1 MTNCLLGRLLYSNNC
16 DVNEGFQKLV
26 ETNSYALQRFYKCS
40 AEIEIKD
47 LLKLVLRSSE
57 YKKANKSIPKYRS
70 STNSTAFCSFND
82 IKLVEKYFFEQA
94 ASCGKHHSVISETM
108 DLMQV

>member
-16 DVNEGFQKLV
+16 DVNEGFQKVV

-47 LLKLVLRSSE
+47 LL
-57 YKKANKSIPKYRS
+57 KYRS